1 MRHKGKFIVF
11 KMQWSSFRLKWT
23 LYRKIKR
30 FFRRHPERNWKIR
43 LNANMPNSLYIYC
56 KTKKGEGVDISI
68 YSHMNSFGSCSWK
81 KDAFYSFGKFGIGD
95 VKFMD
100 SIFKEYLQGQD
111 SGPVK

>member
-1 MRHKGKFIVF
+1 M
-11 KMQWSSFRLKWT
+11 
-23 LYRKIKR
+23 
-30 FFRRHPERNWKIR
+30 R